1 MSFMNLKEAGKLVV
15 AKTARNPVVW
25 SLYQACGRLS
35 RSLGRVYG
43 HAHFAREMGE
53 RDKRLNELLLQLF
66 PAPQVAAGPFKGMLY
81 PCAQS
86 FGSALLPKLLG
97 SYESELHPFIEEML
111 GNVYTSIVDI
121 GCAEGYYAVGFGL
134 RLTKAD
140 IYAFEVD
147 FRARKLCAQ
156 LSQLNG
162 LNERMHIGGFCD
174 PVSFKKIPL
183 GRRALIMSDCE
194 GYESTL
200 FTSEIAALLSN
211 HDLIIETH
219 DFIDINISSKIRS
232 AFQETH
238 QIRSIKSTDD
248 IEKAH
253 TYRSE
258 RLEKCDLQTRR
269 LALAERRPAIMEW
282 LVMTPKQQ
290 RVPVQP
296 TI

>member
-1 MSFMNLKEAGKLVV
+1 MAFINLKEAGKQVV
-15 AKTARNPVVW
+15 GNTANNPLAW
-25 SLYQACGRLS
+25 SLYRACGRLS

-43 HAHFAREMGE
+43 HAHFARETGE
-53 RDKRLNELLLQLF
+53 RDQRLNELVLQLF
-66 PAPQVAAGPFKGMLY
+66 PEPKVAAGPFKGMLY
-81 PCAQS
+81 PYAQS

-134 RLTKAD
+134 RLTNAD
-140 IYAFEVD
+140 IYAFDVD
-147 FRARKLCAQ
+147 SRARKLCDE

-162 LNERMHIGGFCD
+162 LSKRMHIGGFCD
-174 PVSFKKIPL
+174 AETLKEIPL

-200 FTSEIAALLSN
+200 FTSETAAFLSN

-219 DFIDINISSKIRS
+219 DFIDLNISLKVRR

-253 TYRSE
+253 TYRCE
-258 RLEKCDLQTRR
+258 QLEKYDLQTRR
-269 LALAERRPAIMEW
+269 LALGERRPAIMEW
-282 LVMTPKQQ
+282 LVMTPRKQ
-290 RVPVQP
+290 RIMLPSDS
-296 TI
+296 